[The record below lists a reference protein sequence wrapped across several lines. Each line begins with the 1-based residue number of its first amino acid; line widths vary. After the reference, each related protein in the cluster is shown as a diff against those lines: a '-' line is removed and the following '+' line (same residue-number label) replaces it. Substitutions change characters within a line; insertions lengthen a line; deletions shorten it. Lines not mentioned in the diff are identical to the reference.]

1 MTYGEF
7 ILLRAFRNAERFAN
21 LPNEVIKMIIR
32 FVNLQAR
39 VAYEQR
45 RRLPRTSGMRGAF
58 DPITYS
64 EQHYLWSIGVG
75 PYPGPEP
82 KSKPY
87 LGPGF

>member
-7 ILLRAFRNAERFAN
+7 FLLRAFRNAERFAD

-32 FVNLQAR
+32 FLNLKGR
-39 VAYEQR
+39 VAYNQR
-45 RRLPRTSGMRGAF
+45 RRLPRFSWLRGF
-58 DPITYS
+58 TDFITYS

-75 PYPGPEP
+75 PYPGPEQ
-82 KSKPY
+82 KSMPY